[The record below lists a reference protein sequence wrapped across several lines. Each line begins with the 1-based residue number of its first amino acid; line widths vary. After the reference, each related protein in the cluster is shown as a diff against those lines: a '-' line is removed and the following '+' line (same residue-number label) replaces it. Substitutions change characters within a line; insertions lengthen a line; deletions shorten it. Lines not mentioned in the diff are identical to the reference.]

1 VPVRSGASGV
11 LPVCISN
18 KKPPFPLPCHLGPFL
33 LHFYQLICPESVGFI
48 MSSVTSNIVRRSTDV
63 AVGFMRSTETK
74 EPNGGLVALFALSAI
89 MLCLAFWSIE
99 YTYGMVIATLAAVE
113 DTNPDIYVRIASDPD
128 PTKPSNVEES
138 GLIAATP
145 VKPITSK
152 LRTAVKHLRNRAGF
166 WSRFRG
172 MGMFLAYTGARGFL
186 TSCLAVSSTS
196 YLSQFVIQSLISVLL
211 ATWQMAWVHIVIS
224 EPSPKRFY
232 QRIPSY
238 KTWIKIAPAAALQ
251 DVLTTAAFFL
261 PMSVAD
267 FAGWLDTTNDQDIVP
282 IQGLCRF
289 MGVTLIPAVLA
300 FLISMPA
307 RVIFVR
313 VAASM
318 LPEEDESIVPFDR
331 SFGGKVSPA
340 ITGGSGKIGLM
351 DAWTTFDWAA
361 RVRFAKVIGKTFV
374 MQVALTIFTV
384 LVLGGQVF
392 LMLKTAKP
400 VSSDPSAL

>member
-1 VPVRSGASGV
+1 
-11 LPVCISN
+11 
-18 KKPPFPLPCHLGPFL
+18 
-33 LHFYQLICPESVGFI
+33 
-48 MSSVTSNIVRRSTDV
+48 
-63 AVGFMRSTETK
+63 
-74 EPNGGLVALFALSAI
+74 
-89 MLCLAFWSIE
+89 ML
-99 YTYGMVIATLAAVE
+99 IATLAAVE

-128 PTKPSNVEES
+128 PTKPANEEDPE
-138 GLIAATP
+138 LIAATP
-145 VKPITSK
+145 PKPVTSK
-152 LRTAVKHLRNRAGF
+152 LRTAVKHLRTRAGF

-172 MGMFLAYTGARGFL
+172 MGMFVAYTGARGFL
-186 TSCLAVSSTS
+186 TSCLPVLTTS
-196 YLSQFVIQSLISVLL
+196 YLAQFVVQSFVSVLL

-251 DVLTTAAFFL
+251 DILTTAAFFL

-267 FAGWLDTTNDQDIVP
+267 FAGWLDASNDQDIVP
-282 IQGLCRF
+282 IQGVFRF
-289 MGVTLIPAVLA
+289 MGVTMIPAVLA

-318 LPEEDESIVPFDR
+318 LPEEDETIVPFDR

-374 MQVALTIFTV
+374 MQVALATV
-384 LVLGGQVF
+384 ATLALGSQIYV
-392 LMLKTAKP
+392 MLKTAKP